1 MGHKGPENTRKD
13 ESPRQSTVAKRHTE
27 SKASR
32 SPEQIPPQ
40 NQRSFHRLQRVKTDK
55 AKNKSGD
62 LRCPSRWRCHGQSRS
77 ISEPLGL
84 PALTPGASVSAS
96 RRMARALP
104 IEQTQSCGEPPY
116 PVLRADHHLCR
127 RPPRGPVRR
136 ITAWA
141 SAGGNDRREKG
152 KMCLLLKRM
161 SFNAYVLFYAWF
173 KIKLLSLTYSFEN
186 LTTG

>member
-13 ESPRQSTVAKRHTE
+13 ESPRQSTVTKRHTE

-55 AKNKSGD
+55 AKNKSGGP
-62 LRCPSRWRCHGQSRS
+62 RCPSRWRCHGQSRS
-77 ISEPLGL
+77 LSEPLGL

-104 IEQTQSCGEPPY
+104 TEQTQSCGEPPT
-116 PVLRADHHLCR
+116 PSCAL
-127 RPPRGPVRR
+127 
-136 ITAWA
+136 TTA
-141 SAGGNDRREKG
+141 SAGVPPGARCGELLRGPAPAGTTGGKKAKCVCCLRE
-152 KMCLLLKRM
+152 CLLTHMYYFMHGLK
-161 SFNAYVLFYAWF
+161 
-173 KIKLLSLTYSFEN
+173 
-186 LTTG
+186 